1 MAENCILD
9 AKMASVALPSKKK
22 CCSPFKKKC
31 TLQKSVLPK
40 VLAKKVFSPIKVLF
54 PKCSPTKP
62 CSLQSSLVSEMR
74 SPTKNVLSPIS
85 VYISLDKCPLQSA
98 STSDKCSPWSSL
110 LPKSALLPKKCSPL
124 VLSPQ
129 KVPFSKCS
137 PHKKRIPQSALPS
150 KCALFKVL
158 SSCIL
163 REGH

>member
-1 MAENCILD
+1 M
-9 AKMASVALPSKKK
+9 
-22 CCSPFKKKC
+22 CSPK
-31 TLQKSVLPK
+31 
-40 VLAKKVFSPIKVLF
+40 
-54 PKCSPTKP
+54 KCSPQSARQPKFSP
-62 CSLQSSLVSEMR
+62 QSALPPNSALSKVLWSQKCALPQKMCSPLLVFTF
-74 SPTKNVLSPIS
+74 P
-85 VYISLDKCPLQSA
+85 LDKCPLQSA
-98 STSDKCSPWSSL
+98 SPSDKCSPWSTL

-137 PHKKRIPQSALPS
+137 PLKKRIPQSALPS

>member
-1 MAENCILD
+1 MTPKWRLVL
-9 AKMASVALPSKKK
+9 SRQKK
-22 CCSPFKKKC
+22 CCSPRKKC
-31 TLQKSVLPK
+31 ALQKSVLPK
-40 VLAKKVFSPIKVLF
+40 VLAKKVFSQSALPYKSALPPNSALSKVLWSQKCAL
-54 PKCSPTKP
+54 PRKMCSP
-62 CSLQSSLVSEMR
+62 LLVFTF
-74 SPTKNVLSPIS
+74 P
-85 VYISLDKCPLQSA
+85 LDKCPLQSA
-98 STSDKCSPWSSL
+98 SPSDKCSPWSTL

-137 PHKKRIPQSALPS
+137 PLKKRIPQSALPS